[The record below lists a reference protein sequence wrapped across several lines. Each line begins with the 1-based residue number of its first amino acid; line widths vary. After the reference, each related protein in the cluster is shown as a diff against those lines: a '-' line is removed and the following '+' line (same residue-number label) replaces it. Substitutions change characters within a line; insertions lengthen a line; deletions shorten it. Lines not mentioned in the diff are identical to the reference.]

1 MRLQKSLPSPLLSAA
16 ADVVVAAAAV
26 AAAAAAVD
34 VVVIVVV
41 VVVSGHLSCPGWQSD
56 GPLHALPFFAA
67 GVIRS

>member
-1 MRLQKSLPSPLLSAA
+1 MRLQKSLASPLLSAA
-16 ADVVVAAAAV
+16 ADVVVA

>member
-1 MRLQKSLPSPLLSAA
+1 MRLQKSLASPLLSAA
-16 ADVVVAAAAV
+16 ADVVVAAAA
-26 AAAAAAVD
+26 AAAVD
-34 VVVIVVV
+34 VVAIVVV

>member
-1 MRLQKSLPSPLLSAA
+1 MRLQKSLASPLLSAA
-16 ADVVVAAAAV
+16 ADVVVAAAA
-26 AAAAAAVD
+26 AAAVD
-34 VVVIVVV
+34 DVVIVVV